1 MPNSNWNELELFARG
16 PVVVF
21 RWINDPGWPVE
32 YVSPNAAEVFGYTA
46 QQFLDGEVVY
56 ASLVHPD
63 DLERVSAEV
72 SQGGQEPSGSFG
84 HKPYRITH
92 ADGTTRWLYDMT
104 HVVRV
109 EGIAEPTHFLGYVV
123 DITRQ
128 IEAENERH
136 TLQLKL
142 LQTQKLESLGILAGG
157 VAHDFNNFLTGI
169 LGEAELARM
178 RLGSDY
184 PDVAKRLESIE
195 TVALRAAEVTQQL
208 LTYTGKRQNPPQP
221 VKLDEVV
228 QEVLDMLGTVLSR
241 GAKIE
246 LHLDPVRAII
256 ADRAQM
262 IQIVMNLLT
271 NASDALY
278 RGVGVIDVRVCEID
292 DPANGRPCI
301 RLSVADNGCGM
312 TPDVQARLFDPFF
325 TTKDTGRGLG
335 MSAVQGILRAHGGD
349 IAVESIPGKGT
360 RFHVTLPT

>member
-21 RWINDPGWPVE
+21 RWRNEPGWPVE

-46 QQFLDGEVVY
+46 KQFLDGDVVY
-56 ASLVHPD
+56 ANLIHPD
-63 DLERVSAEV
+63 DLQRVSEEV
-72 SQGGQEPSGSFG
+72 MTGGGDASGSFV
-84 HKPYRITH
+84 HKPYRIRH
-92 ADGTTRWLYDMT
+92 ANGATRWLYDMT
-104 HVVRV
+104 HVIWP
-109 EGIAEPTHFLGYVV
+109 EGASSPSHFLGYVV
-123 DITRQ
+123 DITKQ

-136 TLQLKL
+136 ALQLKL

-178 RLGSDY
+178 KLGNDH
-184 PDVAKRLESIE
+184 PEVAKRLASIE

-221 VKLDEVV
+221 VRLDKVIREVV
-228 QEVLDMLGTVLSR
+228 DMLGTVLSR
-241 GAKIE
+241 GAT
-246 LHLDPVRAII
+246 LNLQLDPVRPIV

-271 NASDALY
+271 NASDALQ
-278 RGVGVIDVRVCEID
+278 GKPGQIDVRLVEAE
-292 DPANGRPCI
+292 DPSGQVSL
-301 RLSVADNGCGM
+301 RLSVADTGCGM
-312 TPDVQARLFDPFF
+312 TPEVQSRLFDPFF
-325 TTKDTGRGLG
+325 TTKDSGRGLG

-360 RFHVTLPT
+360 RFHVTLPA